1 MIRANETGRAEF
13 HDYFATLRQTRA
25 EGVHRADV
33 DLAASLEK
41 EKVRNYFLDN
51 NDGWQMQTLTR
62 HVQENEDRQ
71 RQREA
76 DAVAD
81 RIRDG
86 DALRQGGES
95 GVYMRFLEPL
105 FL

>member
-1 MIRANETGRAEF
+1 MTIT
-13 HDYFATLRQTRA
+13 RQTRTEFA
-25 EGVHRADV
+25 HRADLR
-33 DLAASLEK
+33 LAASLEK

-62 HVQENEDRQ
+62 HVQEVEDRV

-81 RIRDG
+81 RVREG
-86 DALRQGGES
+86 DVLRQGEEEEKDRQKES
-95 GVYMRFLEPL
+95 RASSSSS
-105 FL
+105 